1 MKWKSNGAV
10 LHNCIMQGSFVIIV
24 LSFLRTL
31 ESGVKLCLNDV
42 ASASSAGPERQS
54 GPFCHP
60 CSFLPSLLEEGRVLL
75 P

>member
-1 MKWKSNGAV
+1 MKWKSDGAI

-24 LSFLRTL
+24 FSFLRTL
-31 ESGVKLCLNDV
+31 ESGGKLPLDDV
-42 ASASSAGPERQS
+42 ASASSAIPEKQS
-54 GPFCHP
+54 GPFCHS